1 MRRLLSMFALTV
13 ASAAVLVGG
22 LSAPASA
29 TPITEFND
37 VTVTGWMHVKDD
49 ERRKDDIDYYNLT
62 TPSDRLIAL
71 DPADTMT
78 WRQCHGG
85 EIRVELEVRATR
97 LTDRPGW
104 VRVTATGRLFEKTSC
119 NNSDRED
126 AETISFDVAPNTTS
140 AEKVI
145 HIVTSERRSEDY
157 AKIYVQVH
165 NYHNQAG

>member
-29 TPITEFND
+29 APINEFND

-49 ERRKDDIDYYNLT
+49 ERRRDDIDDYNLT
-62 TPSDRLIAL
+62 TRSVRLVDL
-71 DPADTMT
+71 DPAETMS

-85 EIRVELEVRATR
+85 EIRVELDIRATR
-97 LTDRPGW
+97 LADRPGW
-104 VRVTATGRLFEKTSC
+104 VRITATGRLFEKTSC

-126 AETISFDVAPNTTS
+126 SATITFDVAPNTTS
-140 AEKVI
+140 VEKKI
-145 HIVTSERRSEDY
+145 HVETSERRSDDY
-157 AKIYVQVH
+157 ANIHFEVH
-165 NYHNQAG
+165 NYHNRAG